1 VPAELPMNDVV
12 KLVLQAEGESKRILE
27 EAESRASKISD
38 DARRRAHDLVQK
50 MRLDTAEQV
59 QVIVETA
66 QQEGGRERQIRLDQA
81 AAEIEAAVQMDDA
94 SLQTLI
100 EAMMRCVHGT
110 N

>member
-27 EAESRASKISD
+27 EAESRAAKISD

-50 MRLDTAEQV
+50 MRLDTAEQA

-66 QQEGGRERQIRLDQA
+66 QQEGQRDRQVRLDQA
-81 AAEIEAAVQMDDA
+81 ATEIEAAVQLDDA